1 MKFTFV
7 ESVGKQKLLRNEKTV
22 DFIDDTGVEDQV
34 INIYP
39 QIKYRPLKGLVEQLL
54 MLQVMYFNK

>member
-22 DFIDDTGVEDQV
+22 DFIDDTG
-34 INIYP
+34 ITASKLYS
-39 QIKYRPLKGLVEQLL
+39 
-54 MLQVMYFNK
+54 F